1 MVMLSGLPGVGKS
14 YFAQELAIALDAV
27 LVSVDPIEDAMLRA
41 GLPMS
46 FETGVAAYEVG
57 ATVAAMQLRNDHKVI
72 VDAANYV
79 QAGRAVWL
87 KTAELANVPFMAIEL
102 VCADSQLHRSRLE
115 GRRRGLQ
122 QYPEP
127 TWNDVLRRA
136 NEAEEWTCPRLVLD
150 TVDDVSVLVEAALAY
165 LAI

>member
-1 MVMLSGLPGVGKS
+1 MLVMLSGLPGVGKS
-14 YFAQELAIALDAV
+14 YFAQELAKA
-27 LVSVDPIEDAMLRA
+27 
-41 GLPMS
+41 
-46 FETGVAAYEVG
+46 
-57 ATVAAMQLRNDHKVI
+57 
-72 VDAANYV
+72 
-79 QAGRAVWL
+79 
-87 KTAELANVPFMAIEL
+87 AELANVPFMAIEL

-136 NEAEEWTCPRLVLD
+136 NGAEEWTCPRLVLD

-165 LAI
+165 LATVRKPTSR